1 MPSRTAFGLEYTSVI
16 PNNSTSAA
24 RASAVLGVYM
34 PANMIQPNS
43 LSKHSL
49 TNIITAP
56 GARLSNSAADSHFIA
71 HVIAAKVQKMPDYAP
86 CEILQDINR
95 FHRVE
100 VSYSQAYRAKQKAIK
115 NLNGTPE
122 EGYANLPE
130 YCEKLL
136 QANLGG
142 SIFLETIT
150 SDIGNN
156 FRRLFIAYKAA
167 IDGFVHCRVL
177 LGLDG
182 THLTSK
188 YGGILLTATATDA
201 RGQLFSLIFAVVSAR
216 NDSNCEWFTN
226 HIHFIH

>member
-1 MPSRTAFGLEYTSVI
+1 MRDPSRY
-16 PNNSTSAA
+16 
-24 RASAVLGVYM
+24 
-34 PANMIQPNS
+34 QS
-43 LSKHSL
+43 LSPSQSELFTSISSK
-49 TNIITAP
+49 AE
-56 GARLSNSAADSHFIA
+56 SN
-71 HVIAAKVQKMPDYAP
+71 Q
-86 CEILQDINR
+86 
-95 FHRVE
+95 
-100 VSYSQAYRAKQKAIK
+100 

-130 YCEKLL
+130 YEKLL

-142 SIFLETIT
+142 SIFLKTIT

-216 NDSNCEWFTN
+216 NDSNCEWFIN